1 MEDYISNNPNVE
13 NEMFDRVMEDYMAR
27 LLEVEVEIYKSRI
40 LRMDTP
46 TQIYFNS
53 SPLKN
58 VFARVMVISRL
69 QGKAVSITQ
78 LAHKLLVSR
87 QAISTIVQDCLDKQW
102 IKLVEIRGRE
112 KTYYGTSL
120 LIEET
125 NKYVDYVYSLTSKS
139 LFAAHN
145 LVHELQEINP
155 QYTYENRIACAN
167 KITDDDSIIQLKANK
182 GAQNVND

>member
-1 MEDYISNNPNVE
+1 MDEITEVMDNSNVE

-46 TQIYFNS
+46 TQIYFNG

-58 VFARVMVISRL
+58 VFARVMTVGRL
-69 QGKAVSITQ
+69 KGKALSITQ

-87 QAISTIVQDCLDKQW
+87 QAISTIVQDCLDKEW

-112 KTYYGTSL
+112 KCYYGTSL
-120 LIEET
+120 LVAET
-125 NKYVDYVYSLTSKS
+125 FKYVRFLYNLTDSNLHRAHSLVRELADIHPDYNY
-139 LFAAHN
+139 
-145 LVHELQEINP
+145 
-155 QYTYENRIACAN
+155 QYRAVN
-167 KITDDDSIIQLKANK
+167 KDGTVIDHPDDCKCDKC
-182 GAQNVND
+182 GE

>member
-1 MEDYISNNPNVE
+1 MDDIPNNPNVE

-27 LLEVEVEIYKSRI
+27 LLELEIEIYKSRI

-58 VFARVMVISRL
+58 VFARVMTVARL
-69 QGKAVSITQ
+69 QGKAISITQ

-87 QAISTIVQDCLDKQW
+87 QAISTMVQECLDKGW

-112 KTYYGTSL
+112 KCYYATSL
-120 LIEET
+120 LVSET
-125 NKYVDYVYSLTSKS
+125 FKYVRFVYGLTDSN
-139 LFAAHN
+139 LYRAHQ
-145 LVHELQEINP
+145 LVRELSDIHP
-155 QYTYENRIACAN
+155 DYTYENRIACP
-167 KITDDDSIIQLKANK
+167 KDSES
-182 GAQNVND
+182 D

>member
-1 MEDYISNNPNVE
+1 MDDIPNNPNVE

-27 LLEVEVEIYKSRI
+27 LLELEIEIYKSRI

-58 VFARVMVISRL
+58 VFARVMTVARL
-69 QGKAVSITQ
+69 QGKAISITQ

-87 QAISTIVQDCLDKQW
+87 QAISTMVQECLDKGW

-112 KTYYGTSL
+112 KCYYATSL
-120 LIEET
+120 LVSET
-125 NKYVDYVYSLTSKS
+125 FKYVRFVYGLTDSN
-139 LFAAHN
+139 LYRAHQ
-145 LVHELQEINP
+145 LVRELSDIHP
-155 QYTYENRIACAN
+155 DYTYEYTAVN
-167 KITDDDSIIQLKANK
+167 KAGEAIKKDEDKI
-182 GAQNVND
+182 

>member
-1 MEDYISNNPNVE
+1 MDDYISNNPNVE

-120 LIEET
+120 LVAET
-125 NKYVDYVYSLTSKS
+125 FKYVRFLYKLTDQNLFKAHQLVRELADIQPDYFYEYRAVDKDG
-139 LFAAHN
+139 
-145 LVHELQEINP
+145 VEIP
-155 QYTYENRIACAN
+155 DTED
-167 KITDDDSIIQLKANK
+167 KI
-182 GAQNVND
+182 